1 MIVEL
6 CNFTTVFLLFFFFL
20 LAILITWDLR
30 HLTRI
35 RQRSVRY
42 ILTILQGR
50 DDLKIQASLLYLL
63 HTNGASSLTYMS
75 SWVCEWFCPI
85 FLPVC
90 SVNSHPPANSSPSYS
105 YHQLG
110 RVRANTCFLQDTWSQ
125 PNSSFCA
132 FWILFECAI
141 YPAPYTRAHRCPRV
155 IVSLW
160 LTVETEYIIR
170 PTQRARPIL
179 PSRLLATH
187 SCGIQACNLPTTDR
201 TVFCCTT
208 QEPLLHCLTFR

>member
-63 HTNGASSLTYMS
+63 HTGM
-75 SWVCEWFCPI
+75 V
-85 FLPVC
+85 
-90 SVNSHPPANSSPSYS
+90 HP
-105 YHQLG
+105 H
-110 RVRANTCFLQDTWSQ
+110 
-125 PNSSFCA
+125 
-132 FWILFECAI
+132 
-141 YPAPYTRAHRCPRV
+141 
-155 IVSLW
+155 
-160 LTVETEYIIR
+160 
-170 PTQRARPIL
+170 
-179 PSRLLATH
+179 
-187 SCGIQACNLPTTDR
+187 
-201 TVFCCTT
+201 
-208 QEPLLHCLTFR
+208 